1 MDSAM
6 CLRCEVVVATVSH
19 SQFHSYSQ
27 PTSPKF
33 SHGFCF
39 YFCNIFFY
47 TFFGLCGAHAMPE
60 KKNYIQ
66 HCSVFNHPRFCAS
79 EGITPTSSTM
89 KMFAFGRSRWLSK
102 SFYVHKFKFFHFIF
116 IFYTATLASTLFLLL
131 QLLLSLFFLY
141 CCCCFIS
148 FTLSLEWYIRLRGP
162 LFVKALKVF

>member
-102 SFYVHKFKFFHFIF
+102 SFYVHKFKFFILFSYFIQRRWRRRC
-116 IFYTATLASTLFLLL
+116 S
-131 QLLLSLFFLY
+131 
-141 CCCCFIS
+141 CCCSCCCRCFSCI
-148 FTLSLEWYIRLRGP
+148 
-162 LFVKALKVF
+162 VVVALYHSHLV

>member
-60 KKNYIQ
+60 KNNYIQ

-102 SFYVHKFKFFHFIF
+102 SFYVHKFKFFILFSYFIQRRWRRRC
-116 IFYTATLASTLFLLL
+116 S
-131 QLLLSLFFLY
+131 
-141 CCCCFIS
+141 CCCSCCCRCFSCI
-148 FTLSLEWYIRLRGP
+148 
-162 LFVKALKVF
+162 VVVALYHSHLV

>member
-66 HCSVFNHPRFCAS
+66 HCSVFNHPRFCAF

-102 SFYVHKFKFFHFIF
+102 SFYVHKFKFFILFSYFIQRLGVDVVLVAAVVVVAVF
-116 IFYTATLASTLFLLL
+116 LVLLL
-131 QLLLSLFFLY
+131 LL
-141 CCCCFIS
+141 
-148 FTLSLEWYIRLRGP
+148 YIIHT
-162 LFVKALKVF
+162 